1 MIKRIYWFRGIVFV
15 ITHIGMSYSECKKD
29 VDRILKKFSY
39 RRLDGFTLG
48 VLTMSKVIPPG
59 FLLNVTEATFD
70 RTEELT
76 KTATIVERLS
86 GK

>member
-1 MIKRIYWFRGIVFV
+1 MLKRLYWLRGIVFV
-15 ITHIGMSYSECKKD
+15 MTHIGSSYEECKHD
-29 VDRILKKFSY
+29 LDCVLKKFSY
-39 RRLDGFTLG
+39 RRMDGFTLG
-48 VLTMSKVIPPG
+48 VLSMSKVIQPG

>member
-1 MIKRIYWFRGIVFV
+1 MKRLYWIRGITFV
-15 ITHIGMSYSECKKD
+15 IAHIGMSYSECKKD

-48 VLTMSKVIPPG
+48 VLAMSKVIPVG

-70 RTEELT
+70 RTTELT
-76 KTATIVERLS
+76 EIATIVERLS